1 MKVVHGLDSIDQ
13 PFRRAVLTIGNF
25 DGVHL
30 GHQALFNE
38 VISRAR
44 TIDGT
49 AVAMTFDPH
58 PIRVLQNNGHP
69 PLITLGEQKVELI
82 RRTGLDALVVIPFTP
97 EFAQISAREFLEDI
111 LISRLGMAGFVV
123 GGDYAFGRNREGN
136 IDFLRE
142 ASDRL
147 GFFLVVADWI
157 QAPLE
162 GAGRIS
168 STRIRELVRE
178 GEVREARRLLGRPY
192 QVRGTV
198 LHGRDRGG
206 KLLGCPTANLA
217 LQDELAPKTGIY
229 AVTVEYD
236 GNTHPGVANIGW
248 SPTFD
253 DHLFTVEIHL
263 LDFSGDLYDKQIR
276 VNFVERIRDEKKF
289 SGISELAEQIQ
300 RDIAAARKILTR

>member
-1 MKVVHGLDSIDQ
+1 MKVVHGLDSIDK
-13 PFRRAVLTIGNF
+13 PFTRAVLTIGNF

-44 TIDGT
+44 AIDGT
-49 AVAMTFDPH
+49 AVAITFDPH

-82 RRTGLDALVVIPFTP
+82 RQTGLDALVVIPFTP

-111 LISRLGMAGFVV
+111 LIGRLGMAGFVV

-142 ASDRL
+142 ASERL
-147 GFFLVVADWI
+147 DFFVVVADWI

-162 GAGRIS
+162 GSGRIS
-168 STRIRELVRE
+168 STRIRELVQD

-236 GNTHPGVANIGW
+236 GDIHPGVANIGW

-300 RDIAAARKILTR
+300 RDIAAAREILTR

>member
-1 MKVVHGLDSIDQ
+1 MKVVHGLDSIDK
-13 PFRRAVLTIGNF
+13 PFTRAVLTIGNF

-44 TIDGT
+44 AIRGT
-49 AVAMTFDPH
+49 AVALTFDPH
-58 PIRVLQNNGHP
+58 PVRVLQNNGHP

-82 RRTGLDALVVIPFTP
+82 RGTGLDALVVIPFTP
-97 EFAQISAREFLEDI
+97 EFAQISARKFLEDI
-111 LISRLGMAGFVV
+111 LVSRLGMAGFVV
-123 GGDYAFGRNREGN
+123 GGDYAFGRDREGN
-136 IDFLRE
+136 IDFLRD
-142 ASDRL
+142 AANRL
-147 GFFLVVADWI
+147 GFSLVVADWI

-162 GAGRIS
+162 SAGRIS
-168 STRIRELVRE
+168 STRIRELVQD

-198 LHGRDRGG
+198 LHGRNRGG

-217 LQDELAPKTGIY
+217 LQDELSPKTGIY

-236 GNTHPGVANIGW
+236 GDIHPGVANIGW

-300 RDIAAARKILTR
+300 RDISAARDILDA